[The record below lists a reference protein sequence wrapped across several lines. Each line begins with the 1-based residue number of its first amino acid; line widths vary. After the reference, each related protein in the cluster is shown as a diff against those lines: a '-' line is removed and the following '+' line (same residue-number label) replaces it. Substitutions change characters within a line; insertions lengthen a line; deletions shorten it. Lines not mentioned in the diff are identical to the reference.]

1 MLATEQTT
9 PEFFLLAACHVSG
22 LGGSL
27 PETRV
32 RGLPPGN
39 HAGVSGC
46 WPVTSTLVWGCGYS
60 CDGTASVSLDQ
71 RFYASTYGRFNSPDP
86 SWTSAKAGVPG
97 TWNRYS
103 YARLDPVNRN
113 DPKGLDDDDDD
124 DDDDDGGYGNGFVSS
139 NPPPCS
145 GNGGDCNCIGAIVVD
160 PACIAVYGSALAVS
174 WLASAP
180 TSNPIPSQPLCP
192 LVGIVGSYTVTSA
205 WPVYAEFAPV
215 MAYDIDEALSIL
227 NNEGVVPQ
235 INSGYRS
242 VASQGNIPANNP
254 NGVAPPG
261 KSWHNVGLAVDFQLN
276 PATQTGQE
284 IIAAMEEVG
293 LTWGGTWS
301 SPDNVHFQL
310 PPNVIHSNGTVTSGA
325 PSPAQVAACQAE
337 HPLGH

>member
-1 MLATEQTT
+1 
-9 PEFFLLAACHVSG
+9 
-22 LGGSL
+22 L

-60 CDGTASVSLDQ
+60 CDGTASGSLDQ